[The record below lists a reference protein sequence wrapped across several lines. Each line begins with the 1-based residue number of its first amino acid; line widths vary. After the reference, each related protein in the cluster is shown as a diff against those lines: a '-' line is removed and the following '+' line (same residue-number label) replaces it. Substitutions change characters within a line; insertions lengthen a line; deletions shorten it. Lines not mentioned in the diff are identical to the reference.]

1 MSYAM
6 LPQKPRLVLA
16 GPGAGKT
23 HGMVDEIIAALDK
36 LAPHR
41 HLAAITYTNAAANM
55 IRDHLSRRVPPRQ
68 NIFIGT
74 THSFISRFILQPF
87 ATVFEKLPPERIY
100 GAIDV
105 YDMATK
111 GGTRKPDA
119 KKLHG
124 VAAGIRKA
132 LLAKGVVPYD
142 AMLPIAAEILEIGM
156 VRELV
161 AGRLQFLFVD
171 EFQDTD
177 TRQLKIFDALRRPS
191 LTEFYA
197 VGDPEQYIMGFT
209 YGQRRQQPPAYSK
222 LPFFQFQQKA
232 EMSKLPKNR
241 RANSELV
248 AFAQQFRD
256 DLTQEPEKPL
266 RGAPRV
272 LYLEL
277 TDIAEIIMQ
286 FRGVSAYVESEES
299 RPSRLYL
306 SSANKTFDNLS
317 IRMQFGIIPVSNT
330 SRKSPT
336 LLGDALDLL
345 ALALGRS
352 QRRAQQDF
360 QLSPLE
366 WRRVGVTL
374 LRNAREE
381 SFDDHAFVLFVKE
394 EFRSEEVSD
403 SRMRPV
409 QDALLQLKGVI
420 AAGFTGSQSERCS
433 SIHRAK
439 GLEADAVLVVA
450 TTPLELTKWLTVDR
464 AASAADRQ
472 DACRVGYVAFTRAR
486 EMLCLA
492 CLKPLDD
499 KTRQLV
505 MDRGITIFSGSG
517 VRDGLMLYS

>member
-1 MSYAM
+1 
-6 LPQKPRLVLA
+6 LVLA
-16 GPGAGKT
+16 GPGSGNT
-23 HGMVDEIIAALDK
+23 YGMVDEIVAALDK
-36 LAPHR
+36 LVPHR

-55 IRDHLSRRVPPRQ
+55 IREHLGRRVPPRR
-68 NIFIGT
+68 NVFIGT

-105 YDMATK
+105 YAIATK
-111 GGTRKPDA
+111 GGTRNLGPA
-119 KKLHG
+119 ALNGAVLH
-124 VAAGIRKA
+124 IRKA
-132 LLAKGVVPYD
+132 LLNKGVVPYD
-142 AMLPIAAEILEIGM
+142 AMLPIAEEILEYDM
-156 VRELV
+156 VRALV
-161 AGRLQFLFVD
+161 ARRLQFLFVD

-177 TRQLKIFDALRRPS
+177 IRQLKIFDALRRPS

-209 YGQRRQQPPAYSK
+209 YGQRRQPAPAYSK
-222 LPFFQFQQKA
+222 LSIFQFQQRA
-232 EMSKLPKNR
+232 EVSKLPKNR
-241 RANSELV
+241 RANGELV
-248 AFAQQFRD
+248 VFAQQFRD
-256 DLTQEPEKPL
+256 DLTQEPEKPW

-277 TDIAEIIMQ
+277 TDIADIITQ
-286 FRGVSAYVESEES
+286 FRKVSTHVESEEG

-306 SSANKTFDNLS
+306 SSANKTFDSLS

-352 QRRAQQDF
+352 QRRAQEDF
-360 QLSPLE
+360 QLSPRE
-366 WRRVGVTL
+366 WRRAGVTL
-374 LRNAREE
+374 LRKAREE
-381 SFDDHAFVLFVKE
+381 SFDDQSFKLFVKE
-394 EFRSEEVSD
+394 EFRGEDVSS
-403 SRMRPV
+403 SRIHPV
-409 QDALLQLKGVI
+409 QDALLQLKGVL
-420 AAGFTGSQSERCS
+420 AAGFTSSQSERCS

-439 GLEADAVLVVA
+439 GLEADAVLVLA
-450 TTPLELTKWLTVDR
+450 TTPSELTKWLTVDR
-464 AASAADRQ
+464 AARAADKQ
-472 DACRVGYVAFTRAR
+472 DTCRLGYVAFTRAR

-505 MDRGITIFSGSG
+505 IDRGIMILLSSG
-517 VRDGLMLYS
+517 VGDRLTLC